1 MDPIGFML
9 FICQVSYGYIRLE
22 EMVFRKVI
30 KLKNTLIDTIYS
42 EKKELNY
49 FNIGSSFGGNQ
60 DWLKD
65 PWMHLGGCGA
75 LAACDSIL
83 QMEYSGIKK
92 NLSNYDVNKISVE
105 EYIDFA
111 MEMKPYLR
119 PRFMGINKL
128 SIFVDG
134 FKEYMK
140 DKKLKDIN
148 LEAYEGTNKYLEA
161 VEVLKNQL
169 DKNFPVPFLM
179 LRNKNNNVNDLV
191 WHWFM
196 LVGYAEYDGQF
207 MVKMATYGSYRYIN
221 FKELWNTGYKKK
233 GGMIL
238 WK

>member
-92 NLSNYDVNKISVE
+92 NLSNYDVI
-105 EYIDFA
+105 
-111 MEMKPYLR
+111 R
-119 PRFMGINKL
+119 
-128 SIFVDG
+128 
-134 FKEYMK
+134 
-140 DKKLKDIN
+140 
-148 LEAYEGTNKYLEA
+148 
-161 VEVLKNQL
+161 
-169 DKNFPVPFLM
+169 
-179 LRNKNNNVNDLV
+179 
-191 WHWFM
+191 
-196 LVGYAEYDGQF
+196 
-207 MVKMATYGSYRYIN
+207 
-221 FKELWNTGYKKK
+221 
-233 GGMIL
+233 
-238 WK
+238 